1 MSTSQTKTDLIKNII
16 AYAAVSICGCVFVLL
31 AASWVSPI
39 FKDSYGYDSS
49 WYSMMGRAMTQGM
62 VPYRDYF
69 DLKGPAFFFIE
80 AIGQLFRH
88 GRIGIFIIECIAA
101 SVSCIFIWK
110 ICCLYI
116 RPWQAWIVLLLT
128 GFVAV
133 SPFWGGNTCEEYMLP
148 FNYACI
154 YLTLKYLKDEKYEEF
169 FLPSLIFGISFSIMV
184 LSKVTTCAPMAAA
197 ALTVLIVL
205 VMKKKTGYIPGI
217 IGYFFLGFI
226 MIFIP
231 ICVYFL
237 LHHAFRDFI
246 YAAFVFAYKR
256 GTDYYETFSWEWEG
270 KLIICYTACVASLI
284 IPVRKSGEHYLKIF
298 GFLLSFITWAF
309 LHLGTP
315 YDYYFLLTMPC
326 FVYMVMSMFAHW
338 TNRAMKLIPRDDAE
352 VQDLNEP
359 DSQSSVSKEQQ
370 EDASEA
376 MAMPA
381 AASGKKRIRPDK
393 KRITIQRRVLW
404 AILII
409 IVILHYYP
417 NTMFKY
423 RENKNLYERDSDP
436 YVEEC
441 KEILTVVPKHE
452 WNRIY
457 DLESGMI
464 FYEVNQLLPANRYP
478 VNLPYFMHLNPQI
491 KSNVLQYLDVV
502 KPKYIISEEMSAF
515 DDEDTR
521 AYVFG
526 HYELY
531 DDFGAEEL
539 YIRIE

>member
-1 MSTSQTKTDLIKNII
+1 MSTSRTKTDLIKNII

-184 LSKVTTCAPMAAA
+184 LSKVPTCAPMAAA

-298 GFLLSFITWAF
+298 GILLSFITWAF

-338 TNRAMKLIPRDDAE
+338 TNRAMKLIPKDDAE

-359 DSQSSVSKEQQ
+359 DSQSVSKEQQ

-376 MAMPA
+376 IATPA

-393 KRITIQRRVLW
+393 KRITIQRRILW
-404 AILII
+404 IILII

-423 RENKNLYERDSDP
+423 RENKNLYERDTDP

-441 KEILTVVPKHE
+441 KEILTVVPKSE

>member
-1 MSTSQTKTDLIKNII
+1 MSTSRTKTDLIKNII

-184 LSKVTTCAPMAAA
+184 LSKVPTCAPMAAA

-298 GFLLSFITWAF
+298 GILLSFITWAF

-338 TNRAMKLIPRDDAE
+338 TNRAMKLIPKDDAE

-359 DSQSSVSKEQQ
+359 DSKSVSKEQQ

-376 MAMPA
+376 IATPA
-381 AASGKKRIRPDK
+381 EASGRKRIRPDK

-404 AILII
+404 IILII

-423 RENKNLYERDSDP
+423 RENKNLYERDTDP

-441 KEILTVVPKHE
+441 KEILTVVPKSE